1 MTTKF
6 YKINA
11 YEKNLQSRITEII
24 GEDILV
30 LDSTIFF
37 PEGGGQPFDLGT
49 ITSLPLKSVYEEGEK
64 IFHKLSISDDAQRV
78 KFFLLKVGDLVESEL
93 DWERRFDHMQ
103 RHCGEHILSG
113 IFFRQYSAVNRG
125 FHMGDEYMTIDL
137 DMESISD
144 SDLDTIELE
153 ANKVIWSNAP
163 VTVTYYNNKEE
174 ASKLPLRKDLTI
186 DADISIVRIGNL
198 ENPTDCVA
206 CCGTHPSFAGEVG
219 LIKIYKAE
227 KYKGM
232 IRVYFDAG
240 KRAILDYNQKNRI
253 ISELCKTFS
262 ATPTDLAS
270 KIASKIEKSEK
281 IILDLK
287 LFKEILI
294 QKETDELIELVSLP
308 SDSEN
313 YAQGNQEVAIGQIVI
328 KEFENYSIDDL
339 SYMSKILCKNSDH
352 LYILVSIKDN
362 IVLMEK
368 SPESSVN
375 TRDLGMVIK
384 DYCKDKPFRGGGSK
398 FSARVSFNDNNDLSD
413 FLDEILDLL

>member
-287 LFKEILI
+287 LFI
-294 QKETDELIELVSLP
+294 
-308 SDSEN
+308 
-313 YAQGNQEVAIGQIVI
+313 
-328 KEFENYSIDDL
+328 
-339 SYMSKILCKNSDH
+339 
-352 LYILVSIKDN
+352 
-362 IVLMEK
+362 
-368 SPESSVN
+368 
-375 TRDLGMVIK
+375 
-384 DYCKDKPFRGGGSK
+384 
-398 FSARVSFNDNNDLSD
+398 
-413 FLDEILDLL
+413 